1 MATRR
6 NTAPKPTSKK
16 KAVSSLKFE
25 AVNLDSIFPT
35 LDAIAWLDLASVK
48 SISQFAGIDP
58 RTAGKIIKNCIQIGI
73 IQNLGEDTFVLTS
86 PYPYKGSA
94 EQKKAVIKEALVR
107 LPLIVY
113 MKQFQALGDSVETAA
128 RRAATVV
135 GILDYDSKDI
145 SPLLKWA
152 KSYNVLDPAIMMDDL
167 LEEAIIVKE
176 ERHKTDSKKIIT
188 FISHSFK
195 DKPFIRQLTTDL
207 TKAGISVWLDEQ
219 RILVGD
225 SITEK
230 VSQGLAESDYFLI
243 ALSDA
248 SVSSPWVQKE
258 LNSALINEIEKRQVK
273 ILPLKLSEC
282 EIPPLIKDKKYADF
296 TASYKSGLE
305 ELINSLKQK

>member
-1 MATRR
+1 MAKATGKKTPS
-6 NTAPKPTSKK
+6 TA
-16 KAVSSLKFE
+16 LKFE
-25 AVNLDSIFPT
+25 SVNLDSIFPT
-35 LDAIAWLDLASVK
+35 LDAIAWLDLPSLK

-58 RTAGKIIKNCIQIGI
+58 RTAGKILKNCIQIGV
-73 IQNLGEDTFVLTS
+73 IQNIGEDTFALTC

-94 EQKKAVIKEALVR
+94 DQKKAVIKEALVR

-113 MKQFQALGDSVETAA
+113 MKQFQNLGDTVDTAA
-128 RRAATVV
+128 RKAATVV
-135 GILDYDSKDI
+135 GILNYDSKNI

-152 KSYNVLDPAIMMDDL
+152 KSYNVIDPAIMMDDL
-167 LEEAIIVKE
+167 IEEAVNIKE
-176 ERHKTDSKKIIT
+176 ERHRTDSKKVVT
-188 FISHSFK
+188 FISHSSK

-258 LNSALINEIEKRQVK
+258 LNSALISEIEKRKVK
-273 ILPLKLSEC
+273 ILPLKLSDC
-282 EIPPLIKDKKYADF
+282 EIPTLIKDKKYADF

-305 ELINSLKQK
+305 ELIKSLNQH

>member
-1 MATRR
+1 MVKAI
-6 NTAPKPTSKK
+6 KK
-16 KAVSSLKFE
+16 KTTSPALKFE
-25 AVNLDSIFPT
+25 SVNLDSIFPT
-35 LDAIAWLDLASVK
+35 LDAIAWLDLPSLK

-58 RTAGKIIKNCIQIGI
+58 RTTGKILKNCIQIGV
-73 IQNLGEDTFVLTS
+73 IQNVGEDSFTLTS

-113 MKQFQALGDSVETAA
+113 MKQFQNLGDTVDTAA
-128 RRAATVV
+128 RKAATVV
-135 GILDYDSKDI
+135 GILDYDSKNI

-152 KSYNVLDPAIMMDDL
+152 KSYNVIDPTIMMDDL
-167 LEEAIIVKE
+167 IEEAVHIKE
-176 ERHKTDSKKIIT
+176 ERHRTDNKKVVT
-188 FISHSFK
+188 FISHSSK

-207 TKAGISVWLDEQ
+207 TKSGISVWLDEQ

-258 LNSALINEIEKRQVK
+258 LNSALISEIEKRKVK

-282 EIPPLIKDKKYADF
+282 EIPTLIKDKKYADF

-305 ELINSLKQK
+305 DLIKSLNQH